1 MKTSHDAVIGPHSQA
16 DPEFADSTEEA
27 RAHAADVA
35 LAELRFGE
43 LRDNVLLPAM
53 LVIGNKAQAQG
64 IEFQIEM
71 DDVDKLRTS
80 IRFFLPAASEGMKS
94 RPSLAVVFDPP
105 YDKLSFFENDP
116 SAGGSSSGG
125 AAGPIGEMAFHEV
138 TREVVEERLQGLL
151 ARAL

>member
-1 MKTSHDAVIGPHSQA
+1 MRTNRETATASLSQL
-16 DPEFADSTEEA
+16 DSESTQTTQDE

-43 LRDNVLLPAM
+43 LRDNILLPAM
-53 LVIGNKAQAQG
+53 LAVGGKAQEMG

-80 IRFFLPAASEGMKS
+80 IRFFLPGPSEGIEA
-94 RPSLAVVFDPP
+94 RPSLAIVFDPP
-105 YDKLSFFENDP
+105 YDTVSFFENDP

-125 AAGPIGEMAFHEV
+125 AVGPIGELAFHQV
-138 TREVVEERLQGLL
+138 TREVVEDRLRGLL